1 MRLAE
6 KFKRSSGKGRF
17 SKLSLNKRGIE
28 ARSWQVINER
38 DSQDFTGAEIV
49 FVKRSYYYRRY
60 QRQMMEISTRSFGA
74 PASGTSFDATPAPL
88 ERFAVTVI
96 SPFSSLISH
105 RDYNGTA
112 IEAVGGSR
120 SQNKLEMRQI
130 VREKEETSPW
140 KMRERRAEYRKCDA
154 EEGNSARMAYEIEKR
169 KNWRKIKRK
178 MNRFR
183 KKREKQ
189 GRHDYQ
195 DGSKLFTWL

>member
-1 MRLAE
+1 MSLTSVESNDRIPAYSASIYIYRVTDERPMRLAE
-6 KFKRSSGKGRF
+6 KIKRSSGKGRF
-17 SKLSLNKRGIE
+17 SKLSLNKRGIDT
-28 ARSWQVINER
+28 RSWQVINER
-38 DSQDFTGAEIV
+38 DSQDFTGVEIV

-140 KMRERRAEYRKCDA
+140 KTPERRAEYRKCDA
-154 EEGNSARMAYEIEKR
+154 EEGSNARMAYEIEKR
-169 KNWRKIKRK
+169 KN
-178 MNRFR
+178 
-183 KKREKQ
+183 
-189 GRHDYQ
+189 
-195 DGSKLFTWL
+195 